1 MIYAKWLSATRHSPR
16 LPQAPPL
23 GERRVPE
30 RRGEPRSTHSGQT
43 RRELLRTGIAALAGS
58 VLASVGPAGV
68 SGQSPPS
75 AERTVKAAYL
85 SYFGVADPGI
95 RGHVLELLGRTEL
108 NAVVIDVKGD
118 RGFIPYESDV
128 PLAREAGAR
137 GPVRVRDFDDILAR
151 LKAQGVYTI
160 ARVVVFKDDVLA
172 RHRRSWALTETRTG
186 SLWLDNERLAWVDPF
201 AEDAWAYPIA
211 VAREAVLKGFD
222 EIQFDY
228 LRFPSDGKLRAA
240 RYSRANTQENRLAAI
255 IQFLT
260 RARAALKP
268 TGAALAVDLFGYTAF
283 NLNDTGVGQRIEELS
298 PLVDTFCPMAYPSA
312 YHLGIPNYRNPVAHP
327 YEVVFETARRMR
339 ERSAHAGTQVRPWI
353 QDFRDYAFDRRP
365 FGVAEIRAEMQGAL
379 DAGGTGWMLW
389 NPRNSY
395 TVDALAPDRDLSP
408 DKPSTSAL
416 LLPRRESSAPRP

>member
-1 MIYAKWLSATRHSPR
+1 MIYAEWFSATQHSPR
-16 LPQAPPL
+16 LPPAPPL
-23 GERRVPE
+23 SERGIP
-30 RRGEPRSTHSGQT
+30 RGEPQSTHSGHS
-43 RRELLRTGIAALAGS
+43 RRELLRTGIAVLAGS
-58 VLASVGPAGV
+58 VLASVRPAEV
-68 SGQSPPS
+68 RGQSPPS
-75 AERTVKAAYL
+75 ASRTVKAAYL
-85 SYFGVADPGI
+85 SYFGVGDPGI
-95 RGHVLELLGRTEL
+95 RGHVLELLDRTEL

-128 PLAREAGAR
+128 PLAREAGAM

-172 RHRRSWALTETRTG
+172 RHRRSWAVTDTRTG

-201 AEDAWAYPIA
+201 EEDAWAYPIA
-211 VAREAVLKGFD
+211 VAREAALKGFD

-228 LRFPSDGKLRAA
+228 LRFPSDGKLSIA

-260 RARAALKP
+260 RARAALKR
-268 TGAALAVDLFGYTAF
+268 TGAALAIDLFGYTAF
-283 NLNDTGVGQRIEELS
+283 NLNDTGIGQRIEELA

-327 YEVVFETARRMR
+327 YEVVFETARRIR
-339 ERSAHAGTQVRPWI
+339 ERSAHARAQVRPWI

-365 FGVAEIRAEMQGAL
+365 FGVTEIRAEMQGAL

-408 DKPSTSAL
+408 DKPSISAL
-416 LLPRRESSAPRP
+416 RPRRGSSAPQT